1 MQISENFLNKI
12 NGKDYFLEKVRFFL
26 SFLLSSPRKFRIA
39 MVSEVVRTGIRIL
52 GKIKNYEELI
62 R

>member
-1 MQISENFLNKI
+1 M
-12 NGKDYFLEKVRFFL
+12 RFFL